1 VPVVSRANIYQMNG
15 VVALTDI
22 LSTYGIGGKP
32 ETGMAR

>member
-1 VPVVSRANIYQMNG
+1 MNG

-32 ETGMAR
+32 DTGLAR